1 MVRLTIR
8 RGPNKGKAIAKVSES
23 RRSELDRLGRERASI
38 YKAYLLTGLRKSELA
53 SLTVGQLELDGPM
66 PFAVLDVSTTR
77 ADAEPTSRC
86 GRTWLPSC
94 GNGSIPALLDMQSTA
109 RAERRAIPDELAA
122 RFDRVQRARRLAA
135 DSRPRLEACRHSEE
149 RRPRPHRGHPRLA
162 AHVRNAL
169 EQSRR
174 CCPRVAQ
181 AAMRHSSIDLTMNVY
196 TDPRLLDVHGAFD
209 SLPAL
214 SLDGS
219 TNDTQPEAKATGT
232 DNATAR
238 QFAPGFAPKSGN
250 WCKPLSI
257 VGNSDDGTAA
267 NKNEETPRNK
277 PFHGVLGSGP
287 DEIRTHDLCIAN
299 AALSQLSY
307 RPFRIEI
314 LSNRREFS

>member
-1 MVRLTIR
+1 MNFCRVRDVDLDAILKAKGFQKVAFLDDAATNLVDKQVNEAVDDAVEQGIVNDDLKKQYLSLANQVVRLY
-8 RGPNKGKAIAKVSES
+8 KAILPDPSANEFAPIKTCLTVLAEKI
-23 RRSELDRLGRERASI
+23 RNFTEEASI
-38 YKAYLLTGLRKSELA
+38 DAIMGQ
-53 SLTVGQLELDGPM
+53 VGE
-66 PFAVLDVSTTR
+66 
-77 ADAEPTSRC
+77 
-86 GRTWLPSC
+86 
-94 GNGSIPALLDMQSTA
+94 LLDESIATKGYV
-109 RAERRAIPDELAA
+109 I
-122 RFDRVQRARRLAA
+122 
-135 DSRPRLEACRHSEE
+135 
-149 RRPRPHRGHPRLA
+149 HP
-162 AHVRNAL
+162 
-169 EQSRR
+169 
-174 CCPRVAQ
+174 
-181 AAMRHSSIDLTMNVY
+181 MNVY
-196 TDPRLLDVHGAFD
+196 TDPRLLDVHGALD

-238 QFAPGFAPKSGN
+238 QFAPGFAPKSDN

-257 VGNSDDGTAA
+257 VGNSDDETAA

-307 RPFRIEI
+307 RPFRMRI